1 MTVVALYLM
10 ITFGLGGVALALRLP
25 PLVGF
30 LAAGFVINAL
40 HLDKVPELEVVAGLG
55 VTLLLFA
62 IGLKLDVRIL
72 LRR

>member
-30 LAAGFVINAL
+30 LAAGFVINAIVAEY
-40 HLDKVPELEVVAGLG
+40 LDGSE
-55 VTLLLFA
+55 
-62 IGLKLDVRIL
+62 R
-72 LRR
+72 